1 MTNLRVGAQLAITKQ
16 LSLRG
21 RFTRYFDAGE
31 TDNLP
36 GFDLD
41 VISAGLP
48 GSGNATANVYKHLP

>member
-1 MTNLRVGAQLAITKQ
+1 MPNLRVGAQLAITKQ

-21 RFTRYFDAGE
+21 RFTRHFDAGE

-41 VISAGLP
+41 VISAGV
-48 GSGNATANVYKHLP
+48 TWQW